1 MNQSHSPE
9 RNRCQGN
16 RGIPEQEASPT
27 ARICRESPLTKGS
40 RIILFFGKG
49 AMRLSL
55 PPARTGVGGA
65 HQWVKGLVPCGFLG
79 RSPKALL
86 FSYNLANYKTHSSL
100 FLLHRSFIAHLTLP
114 ARQGRKKWTACL
126 LSIIPLEGGYENHP
140 NSHQHNT
147 FDAISYNPIFPEL
160 W

>member
-114 ARQGRKKWTACL
+114 YFTVTFIFFVLPFAFTDTVALPFLRPFLMTFPL
-126 LSIIPLEGGYENHP
+126 L
-140 NSHQHNT
+140 
-147 FDAISYNPIFPEL
+147 
-160 W
+160 